1 MDANNAHRLSDDSR
15 LRARLGRSLTFAAD
29 PSRLPATLTAALAI
43 GLFVI
48 GVIGL
53 LDFVLH
59 RDLPT
64 AVQPVAALGLA
75 TWAALMSRS
84 QRPRP
89 ALLLA
94 VAISAAFGYLIVVAV
109 DPTLGAITA
118 TTPIAIIVGSGVI
131 ALAAGGRDSLWV
143 GLYSIVVA
151 GAATILV
158 QASLN
163 AAALAVAVEAATIV
177 VLMSV
182 AFVMV
187 GAIRKAVDDG
197 YSRYV
202 GLVESAPVAVVEVDL
217 AGYLR
222 GDDPIH
228 IRLMNATASTTLG
241 YVDGRRES
249 LVKRRYLTDEFLDLL
264 DRAAAS
270 PTGSIVTTAAD
281 GRTFKVGWQVD
292 AATGTAALTGTDI
305 TVQRRAEEALADQIT
320 ARDQFIATVSHELRT
335 PLTGALGMLEL
346 VSSGEIDSG
355 ERDEMIQLAL
365 HQVQDMADIVEDL
378 LVTARAASGYLN
390 VHPETM
396 NVSDSVEHVL
406 AVTGEAFA
414 TDIEPDVI
422 GWADPVRVR
431 QIVKNLVTN
440 AVRYGGTERGVVVA
454 TSNGMVSIE
463 VRDSGEPLDPDFVA
477 RMFEPYERAAD
488 SRQKQ
493 SVGLGLTVART
504 LARLMGGDT
513 TYEHDGEAVFRLTLP
528 LAPVER

>member
-1 MDANNAHRLSDDSR
+1 MDANDARRLSDDSR
-15 LRARLGRSLTFAAD
+15 LRARLVRSLTFAAD
-29 PSRLPATLTAALAI
+29 PSRLPATLTAALAV

-48 GVIGL
+48 GGIGL
-53 LDFVLH
+53 VDFAFD
-59 RDLPT
+59 RNLPT
-64 AVQPVAALGLA
+64 AVQPAAALVLG
-75 TWAALMSRS
+75 TWAAVMSRS

-89 ALLLA
+89 ALLLG
-94 VAISAAFGYLIVVAV
+94 VAITFAFGYLVLVAV
-109 DPTLGAITA
+109 DPTVGAITA
-118 TTPIAIIVGSGVI
+118 TTPIAIIVGSGVVG
-131 ALAAGGRDSLWV
+131 LAAGGRDSLWV
-143 GLYSIVVA
+143 GFYSIVVT
-151 GAATILV
+151 GAATIV
-158 QASLN
+158 IQSSLN
-163 AAALAVAVEAATIV
+163 AGAVAVATEAATTV
-177 VLMSV
+177 VLMTV
-182 AFVMV
+182 AFVTV

-222 GDDPIH
+222 RDDPLH

-241 YVDGRRES
+241 FVDGRRES
-249 LVKRRYLTDEFLDLL
+249 LVKRRYLTDEFLELL
-264 DRAAAS
+264 DRAAAA
-270 PTGSIVTTAAD
+270 PTGSMVTNAAD

-346 VSSGEIDSG
+346 VSSGETGDA

-365 HQVQDMADIVEDL
+365 HQVKDMADIVEDL
-378 LVTARAASGYLN
+378 LVSARAASGHLT

-396 NVSDSVEHVL
+396 DVSDSVEHVL
-406 AVTGEAFA
+406 AVTGESFE
-414 TDIEPDVI
+414 TDIEPRVI
-422 GWADPVRVR
+422 AWADPVRVR

-440 AVRYGGTERGVVVA
+440 AVRYGGDEKRVVVS
-454 TSNGMVSIE
+454 TSNGVVSIE

-477 RMFEPYERAAD
+477 RMFEPYERAV
-488 SRQKQ
+488 SQGQ

-504 LARLMGGDT
+504 LARLMGGDV
-513 TYEHDGEAVFRLTLP
+513 TYEHVEEATFRLTLP
-528 LAPVER
+528 GVSVGDRS